1 MVLLV
6 PLMLGAWLA
15 VGAGGCLQCDRQIR
29 STLESLR
36 TGLVP
41 RQIRDSRLQARAQA
55 LLRGMEGGFFR
66 HYATSQFAGT
76 AALSSI
82 NALIHRVRLT
92 AAGLERSALT
102 DQALLDALVAYRRR
116 TTMELKSALK
126 EHQAKACNPKTCG
139 WLYYDVFDC
148 TNCRKAKA
156 VCLKQHHCL
165 VDSQARLS
173 LRYRPP
179 APGPPIARTG
189 VSVVLCMGALL
200 FLALSVAAVTYW
212 RNQQSLRQ

>member
-1 MVLLV
+1 MQLDYCIFGSIQAQA
-6 PLMLGAWLA
+6 PRQLGAPPRR
-15 VGAGGCLQCDRQIR
+15 VGEGKKTGPPPRPLHMSPGAAGPAAKELLSCP
-29 STLESLR
+29 
-36 TGLVP
+36 GLGGGVP
-41 RQIRDSRLQARAQA
+41 GRWTRP
-55 LLRGMEGGFFR
+55 LLRQPTNGRGV
-66 HYATSQFAGT
+66 GT
-76 AALSSI
+76 HRSHGIALSSI

-102 DQALLDALVAYRRR
+102 
-116 TTMELKSALK
+116 
-126 EHQAKACNPKTCG
+126 ACNPKTC
-139 WLYYDVFDC
+139 
-148 TNCRKAKA
+148 
-156 VCLKQHHCL
+156 

>member
-1 MVLLV
+1 MQLDYCIFGSIQAQA
-6 PLMLGAWLA
+6 PRQLGAPPRR
-15 VGAGGCLQCDRQIR
+15 VGEGKKTGPPPRPLHMSPGAAGPAAKELLSCP
-29 STLESLR
+29 
-36 TGLVP
+36 GLGGGVP
-41 RQIRDSRLQARAQA
+41 GRWTRP
-55 LLRGMEGGFFR
+55 LLRQPTNGRGV
-66 HYATSQFAGT
+66 GT
-76 AALSSI
+76 HRSHGIALSSI

-126 EHQAKACNPKTCG
+126 EHQAKACNPKTC
-139 WLYYDVFDC
+139 
-148 TNCRKAKA
+148 
-156 VCLKQHHCL
+156 

>member
-1 MVLLV
+1 MSPGAAGPAAKELLSCPRLGGGV
-6 PLMLGAWLA
+6 PVRW
-15 VGAGGCLQCDRQIR
+15 
-29 STLESLR
+29 
-36 TGLVP
+36 P
-41 RQIRDSRLQARAQA
+41 RP
-55 LLRGMEGGFFR
+55 LLRQPTNGRGM
-66 HYATSQFAGT
+66 GT
-76 AALSSI
+76 HSSHGIALSSI

-148 TNCRKAKA
+148 THCRKAKA

-179 APGPPIARTG
+179 APGPAIARTG

>member
-1 MVLLV
+1 M
-6 PLMLGAWLA
+6 
-15 VGAGGCLQCDRQIR
+15 
-29 STLESLR
+29 
-36 TGLVP
+36 
-41 RQIRDSRLQARAQA
+41 
-55 LLRGMEGGFFR
+55 
-66 HYATSQFAGT
+66 GT
-76 AALSSI
+76 HSSHGIALSSI

-102 DQALLDALVAYRRR
+102 
-116 TTMELKSALK
+116 
-126 EHQAKACNPKTCG
+126 ACNPKTCG

-148 TNCRKAKA
+148 THCRKAKA

-179 APGPPIARTG
+179 APGPAIARTG

>member
-1 MVLLV
+1 M
-6 PLMLGAWLA
+6 
-15 VGAGGCLQCDRQIR
+15 
-29 STLESLR
+29 
-36 TGLVP
+36 
-41 RQIRDSRLQARAQA
+41 
-55 LLRGMEGGFFR
+55 
-66 HYATSQFAGT
+66 GT
-76 AALSSI
+76 HSSHGIALSSI

-126 EHQAKACNPKTCG
+126 EHQAKG

-148 TNCRKAKA
+148 THCRKAKA

-179 APGPPIARTG
+179 APGPAIARTG

>member
-1 MVLLV
+1 MALLA
-6 PLMLGAWLA
+6 PLVLGAWLVA
-15 VGAGGCLQCDRQIR
+15 GAGGCLQCDRQIR

-41 RQIRDSRLQARAQA
+41 RQIRDSRLRARAQV
-55 LLRGMEGGFFR
+55 LLRGMEGEFFR

-126 EHQAKACNPKTCG
+126 EHQAKG

-148 TNCRKAKA
+148 TSCRKAKA

-165 VDSQARLS
+165 VDSQVRLS

-179 APGPPIARTG
+179 APGPAIARTG

-212 RNQQSLRQ
+212 RNQQSLR

>member
-1 MVLLV
+1 MVLLAL
-6 PLMLGAWLA
+6 LMLGAWLA

-36 TGLVP
+36 TSLVP

-102 DQALLDALVAYRRR
+102 
-116 TTMELKSALK
+116 
-126 EHQAKACNPKTCG
+126 ACNPKTCG

-148 TNCRKAKA
+148 THCRKAKA

-179 APGPPIARTG
+179 APGPAIARTG